1 MRMNSPLLQTF
12 VLLTALATTL
22 SACSPGTEA
31 TSTRMAATTAPLSTP
46 TRVGQTSSPAPTAS
60 VLAQVRDTPTS
71 SAQAASTPSPASPQ
85 VTSAPS
91 QGKIS
96 PIDGA
101 TMVYVPANTYT
112 WGIYEKRQSASW
124 IDKYE
129 VTNGRFKKFMDAGGY
144 TNSAY
149 WSQTGWKWL
158 QSKGITQPLYWN
170 DKRYNTPQQPVVGVS
185 WYEADAYARW
195 AGKRLPTTLE
205 WQAAAQGTDN
215 RIWPWGSVWD
225 PAKANAGDGSRGA
238 PVAVGSYP
246 SGVSPFGALD
256 MAGNVWE
263 YTADWYMLR
272 PSNDQRYCATLSSTW
287 DSSFGQDQFC
297 EERRSR
303 TFGRYP
309 SGGFRTAASDL
320 P

>member
-1 MRMNSPLLQTF
+1 MITNSPLLRTF
-12 VLLTALATTL
+12 ILLAALAATL
-22 SACSPGTEA
+22 AACSPGTEA
-31 TSTRMAATTAPLSTP
+31 TSPRTAAATAPLSTP
-46 TRVGQTSSPAPTAS
+46 TRVGQTSSPAPS
-60 VLAQVRDTPTS
+60 QVK
-71 SAQAASTPSPASPQ
+71 
-85 VTSAPS
+85 V
-91 QGKIS
+91 S

-101 TMVYVPANTYT
+101 TMVYVPADTYT
-112 WGIYEKRQSASW
+112 WGVHEKRRSAFW

-129 VTNGRFKKFMDAGGY
+129 VTNERFKKFMDAGGY

-158 QSKGITQPLYWN
+158 QSEGITQPLYWN

-238 PVAVGSYP
+238 PVAVGLTP
-246 SGVSPFGALD
+246 PGLVPLA
-256 MAGNVWE
+256 
-263 YTADWYMLR
+263 
-272 PSNDQRYCATLSSTW
+272 PSTW
-287 DSSFGQDQFC
+287 PAMCGNTRLIGTCCVRAATSI
-297 EERRSR
+297 
-303 TFGRYP
+303 
-309 SGGFRTAASDL
+309 RTAWPSAAHGITVTSL
-320 P
+320 GQPPRLAKSVAEVSG

>member
-1 MRMNSPLLQTF
+1 MRTNRPSLRTF
-12 VLLTALATTL
+12 VMLVALAATL
-22 SACSPGTEA
+22 SACSPGSDA
-31 TSTRMAATTAPLSTP
+31 TSLGVAITTAPLSTP
-46 TRVGQTSSPAPTAS
+46 TQVEPSSSRAPATS
-60 VLAQVRDTPTS
+60 VLAQARDTPTS
-71 SAQAASTPSPASPQ
+71 AAQAAPTPPASPQ
-85 VTSAPS
+85 VASATG
-91 QGKIS
+91 QVKIS
-96 PIDGA
+96 PIAG
-101 TMVYVPANTYT
+101 TVMVYVSADTYT
-112 WGIYEKRQSASW
+112 WGVHKKSQSAFW

-129 VTNGRFKKFMDAGGY
+129 VTNEHFKKFMDAGGY

-158 QSKGITQPLYWN
+158 QSKGFTQPLYWN
-170 DKRYNTPQQPVVGVS
+170 DKRYNAPQQPVVGVS

-215 RIWPWGSVWD
+215 RIWPWGNVWD

-246 SGVSPFGALD
+246 SGVSPFGILD

-272 PSNDQRYCATLSSTW
+272 AGSNDQAYCKTLSSSW

-297 EERRSR
+297 AERRNR
-303 TFGRYP
+303 TYGRYP
-309 SGGFRTAASDL
+309 SGGFRTVASDL